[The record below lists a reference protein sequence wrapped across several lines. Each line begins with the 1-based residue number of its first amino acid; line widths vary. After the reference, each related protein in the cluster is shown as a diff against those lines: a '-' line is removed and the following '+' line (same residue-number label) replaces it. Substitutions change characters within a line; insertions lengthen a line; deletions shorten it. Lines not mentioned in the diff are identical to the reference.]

1 MNEAHVLDKEFLFKS
16 SIYEITSIS
25 IEDNHDINGSKIEG

>member
-25 IEDNHDINGSKIEG
+25 IEDNKLFLTYNNN